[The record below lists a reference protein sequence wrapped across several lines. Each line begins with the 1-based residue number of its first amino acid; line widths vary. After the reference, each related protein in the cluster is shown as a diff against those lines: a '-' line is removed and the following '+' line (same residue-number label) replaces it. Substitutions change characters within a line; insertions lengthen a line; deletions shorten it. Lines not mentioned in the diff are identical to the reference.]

1 MFAEKLVAFL
11 YLGIFVVILLFSAD
25 SCHATSYNDFP
36 INGSSIISRLE
47 RKPKLNVVS
56 FEPLGQHL
64 AVGLDFL
71 LPFIKIPIVRTVDVY
86 GIEPALI
93 NINTAALVTTGL
105 LAGSSV
111 LVSYIFRRYVL
122 FEATMKS
129 DKSERSNYD
138 FESELWSVLQNVK
151 VVYKNSTGEKVDT
164 TLTGLLTSLDE
175 TFSEKGIN
183 LSECIHKALCQR
195 LQQSTNSNRH
205 EYRNDDSLSG
215 IDKIFEGLTGM
226 EWI

>member
-1 MFAEKLVAFL
+1 MFAEKLVAFH

-25 SCHATSYNDFP
+25 RCHATSYNDFP
-36 INGSSIISRLE
+36 INGSSIISRLD

-56 FEPLGQHL
+56 FEPLGQNL

-86 GIEPALI
+86 GIEPVNMNLSLIYSNFQMVLNYFQALI

-151 VVYKNSTGEKVDT
+151 VVYKNSTGEKVGKLENDMIS
-164 TLTGLLTSLDE
+164 TG
-175 TFSEKGIN
+175 
-183 LSECIHKALCQR
+183 
-195 LQQSTNSNRH
+195 
-205 EYRNDDSLSG
+205 
-215 IDKIFEGLTGM
+215 
-226 EWI
+226 